1 MWQTLLKYIPAL
13 LMNSAGPIADLIQSK
28 GKKKL
33 AQIKV
38 YCDQVE
44 SGLLTSE
51 QAVELIRDLLKN

>member
-1 MWQTLLKYIPAL
+1 
-13 LMNSAGPIADLIQSK
+13 MNSAGPIVDLIQNK

-33 AQIKV
+33 EQVKV

-51 QAVELIRDLLKN
+51 QAVELIRDVLKN

>member
-1 MWQTLLKYIPAL
+1 
-13 LMNSAGPIADLIQSK
+13 MNSAGPIADLIQSK